1 MDLVYK
7 RLPLDGNKHLTH
19 VRQEGRLG
27 EVGSHIGLVVEK

>member
-19 VRQEGRLG
+19 VRQEGLG
-27 EVGSHIGLVVEK
+27 EVGSHRGLVVEK